1 LKKGYGLADLENNV
15 PNTPQTKFRLGS
27 VTKQFTAMAI
37 MQLQEQGR
45 LKVDDPIA
53 DFIPDSPHWAKI
65 TIHNLLTHTSG
76 IPNFTSFSDYRSTMM
91 LPSPPL
97 KTMERFK
104 NKPLEFV
111 PGESHAYSN
120 SGYVVLGYIIEKASG
135 KSYEQF
141 LKENIFDPLHMSSS
155 GYDHPGPLLE
165 HRASGYSKIGEKFVN
180 AAYVDMSIPHAAGAL
195 YSTVEDLFL
204 WDRALRTE
212 KLVRKSSL
220 ERMFTPFKKDYGYGW
235 AITRIFNRRCVTH
248 SGGINGFSSN
258 ISRFVDDDVCVIVLS
273 NVDTSPASRI
283 GRDLAAI
290 AFGEKYE
297 LPAERTEIEINP
309 KVFDDYSGKYQISSE
324 VMITISRSPDRLF
337 IELAGQP
344 KFVLYPE
351 SETKFFLKVT
361 DAQVT
366 FVRDEKGEV
375 SHLILHQGGED
386 TMAKKIE

>member
-1 LKKGYGLADLENNV
+1 
-15 PNTPQTKFRLGS
+15 
-27 VTKQFTAMAI
+27 
-37 MQLQEQGR
+37 
-45 LKVDDPIA
+45 
-53 DFIPDSPHWAKI
+53 
-65 TIHNLLTHTSG
+65 
-76 IPNFTSFSDYRSTMM
+76 
-91 LPSPPL
+91 
-97 KTMERFK
+97 
-104 NKPLEFV
+104 
-111 PGESHAYSN
+111 
-120 SGYVVLGYIIEKASG
+120 
-135 KSYEQF
+135 
-141 LKENIFDPLHMSSS
+141 
-155 GYDHPGPLLE
+155 
-165 HRASGYSKIGEKFVN
+165 
-180 AAYVDMSIPHAAGAL
+180 MSIPHAAGAL